1 MPARGSRRDSRS
13 RRSPSYR
20 RRSPSYR
27 RDDRRGGGGD
37 RGRSRRG
44 SRSRSG
50 GRGGS
55 RYSPPPRRT
64 PPRDRRFSRSRSRRE
79 REAQKR
85 REAEKKKMEKRIPPP
100 AVRGP
105 DKPQITEEH
114 KANSVEFNGRY
125 YATIDF
131 TPPNS
136 GGDSA
141 GQKARIQTLGSV
153 KRPVDHSKSSEEKEF
168 SVPRVGVHECIHTE
182 LLLLQSGGEAEG
194 ERGSR
199 TRRAFLK
206 SEAVTSFVFVVT
218 CPPIVRSAED
228 ALRVGGGGHHRRRPR
243 RSCEALHLRHG
254 PCF

>member
-1 MPARGSRRDSRS
+1 MPARRGGSRRDSRS
-13 RRSPSYR
+13 RRSPSYK

-27 RDDRRGGGGD
+27 REDRRGG
-37 RGRSRRG
+37 RSGARRG

-64 PPRDRRFSRSRSRRE
+64 PPPRGRTRSRSRRE
-79 REAQKR
+79 REEQRR

-141 GQKARIQTLGSV
+141 GQKTRIQMPYGWEVADITDDVRDAVVKLYTFGTDMVVGEGGKAFHTAPRLPLGGFKVGLGSRGFV
-153 KRPVDHSKSSEEKEF
+153 GCHGT
-168 SVPRVGVHECIHTE
+168 RVW
-182 LLLLQSGGEAEG
+182 
-194 ERGSR
+194 
-199 TRRAFLK
+199 F
-206 SEAVTSFVFVVT
+206 
-218 CPPIVRSAED
+218 
-228 ALRVGGGGHHRRRPR
+228 RV
-243 RSCEALHLRHG
+243 
-254 PCF
+254 

>member
-1 MPARGSRRDSRS
+1 MPARRGGRDSRS

-64 PPRDRRFSRSRSRRE
+64 PPRDRRFSRSHSRRE

-153 KRPVDHSKSSEEKEF
+153 TRP
-168 SVPRVGVHECIHTE
+168 
-182 LLLLQSGGEAEG
+182 L
-194 ERGSR
+194 
-199 TRRAFLK
+199 
-206 SEAVTSFVFVVT
+206 
-218 CPPIVRSAED
+218 
-228 ALRVGGGGHHRRRPR
+228 
-243 RSCEALHLRHG
+243 
-254 PCF
+254 

>member
-1 MPARGSRRDSRS
+1 M
-13 RRSPSYR
+13 
-20 RRSPSYR
+20 
-27 RDDRRGGGGD
+27 
-37 RGRSRRG
+37 
-44 SRSRSG
+44 
-50 GRGGS
+50 
-55 RYSPPPRRT
+55 
-64 PPRDRRFSRSRSRRE
+64 RE

-153 KRPVDHSKSSEEKEF
+153 TRP
-168 SVPRVGVHECIHTE
+168 
-182 LLLLQSGGEAEG
+182 L
-194 ERGSR
+194 
-199 TRRAFLK
+199 
-206 SEAVTSFVFVVT
+206 
-218 CPPIVRSAED
+218 
-228 ALRVGGGGHHRRRPR
+228 
-243 RSCEALHLRHG
+243 
-254 PCF
+254 